1 MKKFLLSFLC
11 FLLAIGGGYAE
22 EVTYT
27 VTSTSAVSVSGT
39 APEGSSAT
47 YSSTYST
54 KCQLTKDNSM
64 TLTLKGFAG
73 NKITGIKM
81 SMKSNKSGGSGY
93 FSAKVGD
100 TPISSIATSQ
110 FKSNNWYG
118 SWSQEYVDITPTITE
133 TEVKQGENIVIK
145 IAATANSL
153 YCQSFTI
160 TYESVEGGN
169 SGSETPAA
177 PSAPTLTASCNF
189 DNAMTVEITNNTT
202 GATVYYTTDDTEPSA
217 LNGTEYTA
225 PFEITETT
233 TVKAIAVNEAGVS
246 SNVVEATYT
255 MVDPN
260 AKTGTISFANT
271 SQRVSQTTS
280 QQVWSHEG
288 ITLTNNKAKSTS
300 NIVDSS
306 NPVKLYAHSEVVLE
320 CSAGN
325 MTQILFD
332 CNNNDDY
339 ATALKN
345 SIGDVATVTISGDKV
360 TVILDGTSNRF
371 TISDLTAQVRL
382 DELTVTY
389 TAGATKPVAPILTAG
404 GNFVGFKEI
413 AISCDTEDATI
424 YYTIDESEPTESSE
438 IYDDPFEIN
447 TTTTVKAVA
456 VNAVG
461 SSDVVTATY
470 TRVAASPKIE
480 FEGDGTFE
488 NFINVTIAAAEGT
501 KVYYTLN
508 DKEDPDKNS
517 DECPKTI
524 TLKANAT
531 LKVIA
536 YEGEYKSNIVE
547 QKFTLVAESS
557 TGTATLVTNAADLAA
572 GDQVVIV
579 ASGYDFALSTDQR
592 DNNRG
597 QVAIAKEG
605 EKVTLNDDVQRLTL
619 EEGTKEGTYAFSTGS
634 GYLYAASSSSNHLKT
649 QTTNNANSS
658 WAITIDGNGVATIK
672 AQGANT
678 RNWLMYNFNSDLFSC
693 YSSGQQGVSLYKV
706 TQIENPVLNVS
717 SVGWATLYLGYNVVI
732 PGDVT
737 CYVASEVGEESVQL
751 TEVEG
756 VLPANTAVIV
766 NAEEGEYTFE
776 VTKETATVESKM
788 KGTTKNEYIDKEAY
802 VLAKLENGKV
812 GFYKASM
819 NGGVFLN
826 NANKAYLPASALP
839 SSVQNAKALKFDF
852 NTTAVENIKVETEG
866 KKVIYDL
873 SGRRVNDMTAP
884 GLYIVNGKKVMV
896 K

>member
-11 FLLAIGGGYAE
+11 FLLAVGGGYAE
-22 EVTYT
+22 EVKYSYT
-27 VTSTSAVSVSGT
+27 FTAKQFSANGTKKLGNFEWTLSGSGGNYWGYDATKGQQFGKADAPYKSMSLSTSGIEGTIKKIVIKTSGASSVNGSFTVLVGDIQYGSTTKLTATNTAYTFTGAASGKVEFKYTQTSSKALYVKSIEITYENGPVKEIVATPVISPASQEFKKGETVSVS
-39 APEGSSAT
+39 
-47 YSSTYST
+47 
-54 KCQLTKDNSM
+54 
-64 TLTLKGFAG
+64 
-73 NKITGIKM
+73 
-81 SMKSNKSGGSGY
+81 
-93 FSAKVGD
+93 
-100 TPISSIATSQ
+100 IS
-110 FKSNNWYG
+110 
-118 SWSQEYVDITPTITE
+118 TE
-133 TEVKQGENIVIK
+133 TE
-145 IAATANSL
+145 
-153 YCQSFTI
+153 
-160 TYESVEGGN
+160 
-169 SGSETPAA
+169 
-177 PSAPTLTASCNF
+177 
-189 DNAMTVEITNNTT
+189 
-202 GATVYYTTDDTEPSA
+202 GATIYYTTNGTTPSA
-217 LNGTEYTA
+217 SNGTKYEDS
-225 PFEITETT
+225 FEVNSTT
-233 TVKAIAVNEAGVS
+233 TVKAIAVKEGCSDSEVAS
-246 SNVVEATYT
+246 ATYT

-260 AKTGTISFANT
+260 VKTGTISFANT
-271 SQRVSQTTS
+271 TQRVSQTTS

-288 ITLTNNKAKSTS
+288 ITLTNNKANSTS

-345 SIGDVATVTISGDKV
+345 SIGDAATVTVSGDKV

-382 DELTVTY
+382 DALTVTY
-389 TAGATKPVAPILTAG
+389 TAGETKPVAPILTAS
-404 GNFVGFKEI
+404 GNFVGSKEI
-413 AISCDTEDATI
+413 EISCATEGAKI
-424 YYTIDESEPTESSE
+424 YYTTDDSEPTKDSGEYIGTFVITSK
-438 IYDDPFEIN
+438 
-447 TTTTVKAVA
+447 TTVKAIAINDFGASEVVA
-456 VNAVG
+456 
-461 SSDVVTATY
+461 ATY
-470 TRVAASPKIE
+470 TRVAASPTITFDGIDTYTIE
-480 FEGDGTFE
+480 P
-488 NFINVTIAAAEGT
+488 AEGT
-501 KVYYTLN
+501 AIYYTLDGSEPN
-508 DKEDPDKNS
+508 NNS

-597 QVAIAKEG
+597 QVAITKEG

-619 EEGTKEGTYAFSTGS
+619 EEGTKDGTYAFSTGS

-693 YSSGQQGVSLYKV
+693 YSSGQQGVSLYEV
-706 TQIENPVLNVS
+706 TQIEDPILNVTS
-717 SVGWATLYLGYNVVI
+717 AGWATLYLGYNVEI
-732 PGDVT
+732 HEDVT
-737 CYVASEVGEESVQL
+737 CYVVSEVGEESVQL
-751 TEVEG
+751 TEVTG

-766 NAEEGEYTFE
+766 KADEGEYEFK
-776 VTKETATVESKM
+776 VTDVTATAVSQMEGSV
-788 KGTTKNEYIDKEAY
+788 KNEYIKEEAY
-802 VLAKLENGKV
+802 VLGKV
-812 GFYKASM
+812 GNEVGLYKAEM
-819 NGGVFLN
+819 MGGVFLN
-826 NANKAYLPASALP
+826 NANKAYLPVSALP
-839 SSVQNAKALKFDF
+839 TSVQNAKALKFNFD
-852 NTTAVENIKVETEG
+852 TTGVEDVKVETEG

-873 SGRRVNDMTAP
+873 SGRRVNEMAQP
-884 GLYIVNGKKVMV
+884 GIYIVNGKKVMV

>member
-11 FLLAIGGGYAE
+11 FLLAVGGGYAE
-22 EVTYT
+22 EYSYKFTSKQFSANGTKKLGNVDWTLSGSGGNYWGYDAT
-27 VTSTSAVSVSGT
+27 KGQQFGKADAPYKSMSLSTSGIEGTITKIVINTSGASSVNASFAVSVGGT
-39 APEGSSAT
+39 QYGT
-47 YSSTYST
+47 ST
-54 KCQLTKDNSM
+54 KLTATN
-64 TLTLKGFAG
+64 TAYTF
-73 NKITGIKM
+73 TGSASGKVEFKYTQTSSKALYIK
-81 SMKSNKSGGSGY
+81 
-93 FSAKVGD
+93 
-100 TPISSIATSQ
+100 SIAITYE
-110 FKSNNWYG
+110 KG
-118 SWSQEYVDITPTITE
+118 TVQETVATPVILPEVQEFNKGETVSVSISTE
-133 TEVKQGENIVIK
+133 TE
-145 IAATANSL
+145 
-153 YCQSFTI
+153 
-160 TYESVEGGN
+160 
-169 SGSETPAA
+169 
-177 PSAPTLTASCNF
+177 
-189 DNAMTVEITNNTT
+189 
-202 GATVYYTTDDTEPSA
+202 GATIHYTTNGYTPTEESA
-217 LNGTEYTA
+217 VYSA
-225 PFEITETT
+225 PFEVKSTT
-233 TVKAIAVNEAGVS
+233 TIKAIAVKDNYNNSEVAS
-246 SNVVEATYT
+246 ATYT

-271 SQRVSQTTS
+271 SQRVSQITS
-280 QQVWSHEG
+280 QQVWSNEG
-288 ITLTNNKAKSTS
+288 ITLTNNKANSTS

-339 ATALKN
+339 PTALKN
-345 SIGDVATVTISGDKV
+345 SIGDAATVAVSGDKV
-360 TVILDGTSNRF
+360 TVILDGTSNSF

-382 DELTVTY
+382 DALTVTY
-389 TAGATKPVAPILTAG
+389 SAGATKPVKPTLTAG
-404 GNFVGFKEI
+404 GNFVGSIEI
-413 AISCDTEDATI
+413 EISCATEDATI
-424 YYTIDESEPTESSE
+424 YYTTDGSEPTKSSE
-438 IYDDPFEIN
+438 IYVKPFEIN
-447 TTTTVKAVA
+447 DTTTVKAIA
-456 VNAVG
+456 INAVG

-517 DECPKTI
+517 DECPETI

-597 QVAIAKEG
+597 QVAITKEG

-706 TQIENPVLNVS
+706 IQIENPVLNVS

-732 PGDVT
+732 PAGVT
-737 CYVASEVGEESVQL
+737 CYVASEINGESVKL
-751 TEVEG
+751 EEVTG

-766 NAEEGEYTFE
+766 NAAEGEYTFE
-776 VTKETATVESKM
+776 VTDATATIESKM
-788 KGTTKNEYIDKEAY
+788 EGTTKNEYIAEEAY
-802 VLAKLENGKV
+802 VLGRVDGKV
-812 GFYKASM
+812 GLYKAEM
-819 NGGVFLN
+819 MGGVFLN
-826 NANKAYLPASALP
+826 NANKAYLPATA
-839 SSVQNAKALKFDF
+839 VQSNAKALKFNFD
-852 NTTAVENIKVETEG
+852 TTGVEGVKVETAG

-873 SGRRVNDMTAP
+873 SGRRVNEMTQP
-884 GLYIVNGKKVMV
+884 GIYIVNGKKVMV